1 MHVHE
6 KDRAVPSALR
16 RAIGPEWEVDV
27 DKDAF
32 CVRYDIALC
41 VSDVMRG
48 IGKGRNQVPDVCITL
63 VVFARSDATVDQM
76 LQVIG
81 KLVSRTKTRQQPDL
95 HWLRTVTRLKI
106 SRIRHAR
113 QYVRWKPL

>member
-1 MHVHE
+1 LHVHK

-16 RAIGPEWEVDV
+16 RAIGPEWELDV

-48 IGKGRNQVPDVCITL
+48 IGKGLNQVPDVCITL
-63 VVFARSDATVDQM
+63 VVFARSDATVD

-81 KLVSRTKTRQQPDL
+81 KWSAELRLGSNRTCTGC
-95 HWLRTVTRLKI
+95 
-106 SRIRHAR
+106 AR
-113 QYVRWKPL
+113 